1 MARLVIAK
9 HRLPYPVAA
18 GTDVV
23 TFNLLRALASR
34 HDVTFVS
41 LIVSE
46 KQRPYASAFEAI
58 GVRLVPVMMPN
69 KKNLAARAAYKLFY
83 TAASWLSA
91 SPRDLWYY
99 NPPAFRRAV
108 REAAAGADLLQ
119 CEYWFLYPTA
129 AAARGVKKALLQHDA
144 EFNANRRLL
153 AAVRNPLKKFPL
165 YLTYLRRRGYEVA
178 ACRKFDH
185 VLCLSPAD
193 AELVAPYTR
202 RPPRVVFPIVDL
214 PPADRLC
221 RGRDNAA
228 LIYFGGTRRPAN
240 RQGLEVLLKD
250 IYPRVREAVRD
261 ASLTVRGEAPPGPL
275 RRLMRRDPSVS
286 FKPAGPDLA
295 DDLVR
300 ASVAVVPLW
309 AGSGIKIKILT
320 ALAYGLPVVTT
331 PVGAEGIGARD
342 GAEIKVAETAE
353 GFADAVVRLLT
364 DGERWLE
371 LAAGGRRFA
380 ERELSP
386 AARDAGIAELYEEL
400 ARN

>member
-1 MARLVIAK
+1 MARLVVAK
-9 HRLPYPVAA
+9 HRLPYPAVT

-34 HDVTFVS
+34 HDVTLVS

-46 KQRPYASAFEAI
+46 SQRECAAAFERV

-69 KKNLAARAAYKLFY
+69 KKNSFARAFYKLFY

-91 SPRDLWYY
+91 SPRDLWYF

-108 REAAAGADLLQ
+108 KEAAAGADLLQ

-129 AAARGVKKALLQHDA
+129 GATRGVRKALLKHDA

-153 AAVRNPLKKFPL
+153 ATVKNPFKKFPL
-165 YLTYLRRRGYEVA
+165 FLKYLRRRGYEQA

-193 AELVAPYTR
+193 AALVAPYAR
-202 RPPRVVFPIVDL
+202 RPPRVVFPVVDL
-214 PPADRLC
+214 PPADELC
-221 RGRDNAA
+221 QGQNNAA
-228 LIYFGGTRRPAN
+228 LIYFGGTTRPAN
-240 RQGLEVLLKD
+240 RQGLEVFLKD
-250 IYPRVREAVRD
+250 IYPRVKAAVPEATF
-261 ASLTVRGEAPPGPL
+261 TVRGERPPRGL
-275 RRLMRRDPSVS
+275 RRLMAREPSAT
-286 FKPAGPDLA
+286 FKPTAADLA
-295 DDLVR
+295 EDLAR

-309 AGSGIKIKILT
+309 VGSGIKIKILT

-331 PVGAEGIGARD
+331 PVGAEGIPARD
-342 GAEIKVAETAE
+342 GAEIVVAEGARE
-353 GFADAVVRLLT
+353 FADAVAELLT
-364 DGERWLE
+364 DAARWRE
-371 LAAGGRRFA
+371 LSAGARRFA

-386 AARDAGIAELYEEL
+386 AARDAEIAELYDEL
-400 ARN
+400 ARD

>member
-1 MARLVIAK
+1 MARLVVAK
-9 HRLPYPVAA
+9 HRLPYPPVT

-34 HDVTFVS
+34 HDVTLVS
-41 LIVSE
+41 LVVSE
-46 KQRPYASAFEAI
+46 EQRAHAAAFERV

-69 KKNLAARAAYKLFY
+69 KKSLFARAFYKLIY
-83 TAASWLSA
+83 AGASWLSA

-129 AAARGVKKALLQHDA
+129 GAARGVRKVLLKHDA

-153 AAVRNPLKKFPL
+153 ATVRNPLKKFPL
-165 YLTYLRRRGYEVA
+165 FIRYLRRRGYERA
-178 ACRKFDH
+178 ACRKFDD

-193 AELVAPYTR
+193 AELVAPYAR
-202 RPPRVVFPIVDL
+202 RPPRVVFPVVDL
-214 PPADRLC
+214 PPADELC
-221 RGRDNAA
+221 KGQGNAA

-240 RQGLEVLLKD
+240 RQGLEVFLKD
-250 IYPRVREAVRD
+250 IYPRVKEAVPD
-261 ASLTVRGEAPPGPL
+261 ATFTVRGEPPPRGL
-275 RRLMRRDPSVS
+275 RRLAARDPSITLEPTS
-286 FKPAGPDLA
+286 SDLGA
-295 DDLVR
+295 ELTR

-331 PVGAEGIGARD
+331 PVGAEGIPARD
-342 GAEIKVAETAE
+342 GAEIIVAEKAAA
-353 GFADAVVRLLT
+353 FADAVVRLLT
-364 DGERWLE
+364 DGERWRE
-371 LAAGGRRFA
+371 LSAGGRRFA
-380 ERELSP
+380 EREVSP
-386 AARDAGIAELYEEL
+386 AARDAEIAELYEEL
-400 ARN
+400 ARD

>member
-1 MARLVIAK
+1 MARIVIAK
-9 HRLPYPVAA
+9 HRLPYPAVT

-23 TFNLLRALASR
+23 TFNLLRALATR

-46 KQRPYASAFEAI
+46 KQRDCAPAFERV

-69 KKNLAARAAYKLFY
+69 KKSLFARAAYKFFY
-83 TAASWLSA
+83 GAASWLSA
-91 SPRDLWYY
+91 SPLELWYF

-108 REAAAGADLLQ
+108 AEACAGADLLQ

-129 AAARGVKKALLQHDA
+129 AAARNVKKALLKHDA

-153 AAVRNPLKKFPL
+153 ATVRNPLKKVPL
-165 YLTYLRRRGYEVA
+165 YLKYLRRRGYEFA
-178 ACRKFDH
+178 ACRKFDY
-185 VLCLSPAD
+185 VVCLSPAD

-202 RPPRVVFPIVDL
+202 RPPRVVLPVVDL
-214 PPADRLC
+214 PPADELC
-221 RGRDNAA
+221 RGQGNAA

-240 RQGLEVLLKD
+240 RQGLEVFLKD
-250 IYPRVREAVRD
+250 IYPRVKEAVTD
-261 ASLTVRGEAPPGPL
+261 ATLTILGEPPPRGL
-275 RRLMRRDPSVS
+275 RRLMRRESSVI
-286 FKPAGPDLA
+286 FKPTAEDLGDELA
-295 DDLVR
+295 R

-309 AGSGIKIKILT
+309 VGSGIKIKILT

-331 PVGAEGIGARD
+331 PVGAEGIPARD
-342 GAEIKVAETAE
+342 GAEFIVAETA
-353 GFADAVVRLLT
+353 GSFADAVARLLT
-364 DGERWLE
+364 DGERWRE
-371 LAAGGRRFA
+371 LSAGGRRFA

-386 AARDAGIAELYEEL
+386 AAREAEIAELYEEL